1 MGVSVILG
9 TLVVFII
16 LVYIFLVMG
25 LLLVLISMLADVLT
39 GYISDF
45 SEFVAEIIDNWR
57 RGGRV

>member
-1 MGVSVILG
+1 MSMGVPVILG
-9 TLVVFII
+9 ALVVFIV

-25 LLLVLISMLADVLT
+25 LFVLISVLADVLT

-57 RGGRV
+57 RGG

>member
-1 MGVSVILG
+1 MSAGVILG
-9 TLVVFII
+9 ALVVFIV

-25 LLLVLISMLADVLT
+25 LFVLISVLADVLT

>member
-1 MGVSVILG
+1 MDVILG
-9 TLVVFII
+9 FLAVLIV

-25 LLLVLISMLADVLT
+25 LLMLISVVADVIAEC
-39 GYISDF
+39 ISDF

>member
-1 MGVSVILG
+1 MGVILG
-9 TLVVFII
+9 ALVVFIV

-25 LLLVLISMLADVLT
+25 LFVLISVLADVLT

-45 SEFVAEIIDNWR
+45 SELVAEIIDNWR

>member
-1 MGVSVILG
+1 
-9 TLVVFII
+9 
-16 LVYIFLVMG
+16 MG

>member
-1 MGVSVILG
+1 MGVPVILG
-9 TLVVFII
+9 ALVVFIV

-25 LLLVLISMLADVLT
+25 LFVLISVLADVLT

>member
-9 TLVVFII
+9 ALVVFIV

-25 LLLVLISMLADVLT
+25 LFVLISVLADVLT
-39 GYISDF
+39 EISDF